1 MAFARANWSPIGG
14 QSMKGKAP
22 CMWSYKTTDAK
33 TVVDGAGNVVGV
45 RNDDGSVVA
54 KVSDFGLAGT
64 VKNTSQMV
72 SKSGVGTINW
82 SAPEVFKEHC
92 EW

>member
-1 MAFARANWSPIGG
+1 
-14 QSMKGKAP
+14 
-22 CMWSYKTTDAK
+22 
-33 TVVDGAGNVVGV
+33 
-45 RNDDGSVVA
+45 
-54 KVSDFGLAGT
+54 VSDFGLAGT